1 MRSSAKS
8 EANLL
13 RNVGKKIQSY
23 RLKAG
28 LRQED
33 LEDFG
38 VSWKHYQKIESG
50 QTNTTIRMLYKIA
63 KALKCHPRDLLP

>member
-1 MRSSAKS
+1 MRIRAC
-8 EANLL
+8 
-13 RNVGKKIQSY
+13 

-33 LEDFG
+33 VEPYG

-50 QTNTTIRMLYKIA
+50 MTNTTVKVLYKLA
-63 KALKCHPRDLLP
+63 KAFKCNPKDFLP